1 MLERLPL
8 LEGRA
13 HVVTG
18 ASRGI
23 GRAIASRLTAFGADV
38 LAVSRGGDGP
48 ASEGGRIVCTA
59 LDLRDPEAPTQLVA
73 AALDAFGRVDGL
85 VNNAGVIH
93 FADCWLHGDEE
104 WNEVFETNLTAP
116 FRLGQAFACHWI
128 GAGQEGVIVNMGS
141 IESEVAIER
150 QAGYAATKGGV
161 LGLSRAMALELA
173 PYRIR
178 VNVVAPGVINT
189 EMSETMLETVGPR
202 IPLGRMGASEEIGDV
217 VGFLLS
223 DLSSYV
229 TGTVLLADGGY
240 TVS

>member
-1 MLERLPL
+1 WSSSEREASRFSRSGRWRRSRSLLERLPL

-48 ASEGGRIVCTA
+48 ASGGGRMVWTA
-59 LDLRDPEAPTQLVA
+59 VALRDPETPTQLLA

-104 WNEVFETNLTAP
+104 WNELFETNLTAP

-128 GAGQEGVIVNMGS
+128 GAGQEGV
-141 IESEVAIER
+141 
-150 QAGYAATKGGV
+150 
-161 LGLSRAMALELA
+161 
-173 PYRIR
+173 
-178 VNVVAPGVINT
+178 
-189 EMSETMLETVGPR
+189 
-202 IPLGRMGASEEIGDV
+202 
-217 VGFLLS
+217 
-223 DLSSYV
+223 
-229 TGTVLLADGGY
+229 
-240 TVS
+240 